1 MEILQGAVLC
11 LDPLGG
17 TRLDLL
23 DDFRERAIL
32 REAKERMNVVARA
45 ADFDGWRILILE
57 HSRQI
62 CVHFFSQGSQKEWF
76 AMFRAEDEMNIKF
89 GEGLA
94 HVENRGSP
102 FQGLLGSTLS

>member
-1 MEILQGAVLC
+1 
-11 LDPLGG
+11 
-17 TRLDLL
+17 
-23 DDFRERAIL
+23 
-32 REAKERMNVVARA
+32 MNVVAHA

-62 CVHFFSQGSQKEWF
+62 CVHLFSQGSQKEWF

-94 HVENRGSP
+94 HVGNRVSP
-102 FQGLLGSTLS
+102 FQGFTSRRVPLTQAVGLGCVMPPLRGSI